1 MTEQEVMDVI
11 HEDPQ
16 VLVKEDFISKEDCE
30 HFISVCKD
38 KLKDALVSNNQK
50 GFVSAGRSGK
60 NCWLQHDH
68 DKVTKKVADRIANII
83 AKETSSADNGA

>member
-1 MTEQEVMDVI
+1 MTDQEVMDVI

-16 VLVKEDFISKEDCE
+16 VLVKEDFVSKEDCE
-30 HFISVCKD
+30 HFINICKD

-68 DKVTKKVADRIANII
+68 DKVTKKVADRIANIVGN
-83 AKETSSADNGA
+83 SFD